1 MKAVKQIMILVG
13 LSCTLTAG
21 CGKKADTAALASPA
35 ENTPLAQVTVQP
47 AAMTPA
53 SQNGETVSPE
63 LKEFLDSYEAFVDEY
78 VAFMQ
83 QYNENPSDAAM
94 AESYAQYMQK
104 YAEFAQKANVYADQE
119 GEMSTADEN
128 YLIEVMARISI
139 KLNQAAVNADQT
151 NG

>member
-1 MKAVKQIMILVG
+1 
-13 LSCTLTAG
+13 
-21 CGKKADTAALASPA
+21 
-35 ENTPLAQVTVQP
+35 
-47 AAMTPA
+47 
-53 SQNGETVSPE
+53 
-63 LKEFLDSYEAFVDEY
+63 
-78 VAFMQ
+78 MQ

-104 YAEFAQKANVYADQE
+104 YAEFAQKANTYADQE

-128 YLIEVMARISI
+128 YLIEVMSRISI